1 MQTVAPLVPMKREP
15 RLTKRERQ
23 ALQGP
28 RPGPNGPVIRRPA
41 AGGASTI
48 TGGSTAG
55 LDPGTHLHCV
65 ACGKHLETV
74 GEAQARAAQ
83 GLGAPMW
90 AEVRCAHGSL
100 FHACFG
106 CVPQARI
113 LLDEHD
119 RTGNAV
125 RAASAWH

>member
-1 MQTVAPLVPMKREP
+1 M
-15 RLTKRERQ
+15 
-23 ALQGP
+23 
-28 RPGPNGPVIRRPA
+28 
-41 AGGASTI
+41 
-48 TGGSTAG
+48 
-55 LDPGTHLHCV
+55 
-65 ACGKHLETV
+65 HLETV

-100 FHACFG
+100 FHACLG